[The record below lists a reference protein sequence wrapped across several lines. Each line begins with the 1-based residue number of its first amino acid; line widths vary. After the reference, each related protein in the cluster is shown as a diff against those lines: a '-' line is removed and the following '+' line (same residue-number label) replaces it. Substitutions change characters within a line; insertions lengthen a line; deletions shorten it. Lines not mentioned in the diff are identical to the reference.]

1 MNKII
6 IVIVFFCLCIS
17 IIFYFIN
24 STFLKNKEHFKGN
37 KFSSDKL
44 NIILEKIS
52 NILIGNDLNNWF
64 IGYGTLLGII
74 RNNSCINND
83 DDIDIIIDYNDKN
96 KINEIIKKYNFK
108 IVIKENHIYK
118 IELEK
123 NLPTVDFYFSNIKE
137 NTYID
142 HWERVIWKN
151 CNPIQKLKWKNTTL
165 NIPNEYQH
173 KLLNRYGKN
182 WRIPQKNKGNQQYKK
197 DKSKYQYL

>member
-6 IVIVFFCLCIS
+6 IVFFCLSIS

-24 STFLKNKEHFKGN
+24 SIFLKKDEHFAGN
-37 KFSSDKL
+37 KFSSSKL

-52 NILIGNDLNNWF
+52 NILIKNDLNNWF
-64 IGYGTLLGII
+64 IGYGTLLGIV

-108 IVIKENHIYK
+108 IVKKANHIYK

-123 NLPTVDFYFSNIKE
+123 NLPTVDFYFSNIEE

-142 HWERVIWKN
+142 HWERVIWTN
-151 CNPIQKLKWKNTTL
+151 CKPIQKLKWKNTIL

-173 KLLNRYGKN
+173 KLLNRYGIN